1 MNIPAALWT
10 LTAVAFV
17 SLTMHIP
24 SQTAEEPR
32 FDIEIRAGERPIYL
46 VTNQSSKTLT
56 ACAVNFSFSSTSKKQ
71 GEMVWDSL
79 LVDEPPIEPNAHMSG
94 YLPHAVGN
102 PYPDKVE
109 IIAGVWADGETFG
122 QPEWVKIILTSREMQ
137 ASAYERA
144 ANFLQRGLDQNW
156 SRDQFLQALDEMPN
170 SVATSSIRS
179 TLEANQSA
187 ERARVLR
194 HILLGMLDTFTG
206 KYERIRKAKP
216 AASVTTN
223 S

>member
-17 SLTMHIP
+17 SLTMHIS
-24 SQTAEEPR
+24 SQIAEEPR

-56 ACAVNFSFSSTSKKQ
+56 ACAVNFSFLSTRKKQ

-79 LVDEPPIEPNAHMSG
+79 LVDEPPIEPNGHMSG

-122 QPEWVKIILTSREMQ
+122 QPEWMKIILTSREMQ

-194 HILLGMLDTFTG
+194 HILLAMLDTFTG